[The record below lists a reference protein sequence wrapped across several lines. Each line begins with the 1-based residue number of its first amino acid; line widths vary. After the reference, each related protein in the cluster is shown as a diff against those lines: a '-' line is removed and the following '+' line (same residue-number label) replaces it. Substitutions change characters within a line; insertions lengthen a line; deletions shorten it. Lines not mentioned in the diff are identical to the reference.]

1 VFFKSEITPQRPLT
15 NKSLPRSAGDTRVV
29 QELFDWYLYLG
40 SKKVKCNSELEAR
53 YLKVWSEA
61 GIEQVKIPKDEK
73 ALKTIV
79 PKLEKL
85 KSSLDKVVQAHL
97 NSILDRKTREK
108 IAHFVWAELVK

>member
-1 VFFKSEITPQRPLT
+1 M
-15 NKSLPRSAGDTRVV
+15 

-40 SKKVKCNSELEAR
+40 SKKVKCGSELEAR
-53 YLKVWSEA
+53 YLKVWAEA

-73 ALKTIV
+73 ALKIIV

-85 KSSLDKVVQAHL
+85 KLSLDKVVQSHL
-97 NSILDRKTREK
+97 NSILDRKTRTQ